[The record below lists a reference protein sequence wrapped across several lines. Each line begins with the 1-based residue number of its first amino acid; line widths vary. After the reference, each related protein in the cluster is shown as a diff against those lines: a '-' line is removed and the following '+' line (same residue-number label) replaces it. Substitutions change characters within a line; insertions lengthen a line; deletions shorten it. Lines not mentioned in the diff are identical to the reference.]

1 MQKELSKIKEDV
13 INKIVVMSAIF
24 FTLPYLFSLLRW
36 FEIGWQN
43 LYLFHTI
50 IYILAIGLAVFRKKL
65 NYFHKTVI
73 ISILYLSVSL
83 IGLIKFGLNGGFFF
97 AIFSMALIATL
108 TKRKFAIYVNIVIIT
123 LFSLIAIGYSSYLI
137 HPLVDLNLLARSP
150 LHWFLTIFSI
160 FSITIILIY
169 GFGDFYSNLIQTI
182 LEKEKVTSKLLLQNE
197 LLDTSERKYQ
207 MLFNSANDAILI
219 LKDNSLIDCNE
230 KACEYFKLNKEV
242 LLEKKIE
249 DLSSVFQYDGQES
262 ATKAYQIISETLK
275 GNLQQFEWQHKR
287 SNGELFD
294 SSVSLNKL
302 TIQGESFIHC
312 VIQDI
317 TIKKRTIETLKKSEY
332 KYKSLFENSADG
344 ILVFN
349 EQSEILELNNKI
361 CDILGYSREELI
373 LLKGHEI
380 IHSENLLNKENE
392 VSLEQL
398 QQGKTLIVQYRLR
411 KKDGSYIF
419 TELSTKM
426 IAEGQF
432 LSIIRDITEKKK
444 IVDELIIAK
453 EKAEESDRL
462 KSAFLANISHEIRT
476 PMNGI
481 LGFSELLKEP
491 SITGVEQRKYLEIIE
506 KSGNRMLNIIN
517 NIVDISKIEAGSVE
531 LTISETNINDQIEYA
546 YTFFKPEADKKGI
559 QLIKNSSSTKQEAI
573 LNLDREKLY
582 SILLNLIKNAIK
594 YTDNGVIEIG
604 YKLIN
609 SNENS
614 YIEFYVSDTGIG
626 ISANEQEVI
635 FKRFFQV
642 DISDRNIR
650 QGAGLGLSIS
660 KAFVELMGGKIRVES
675 RVGKGSIFYFTVP
688 YSHTNRSSKQETQHI
703 GNSDY
708 RIPNKLKILIAEDD
722 EISKTLLTFLLK
734 PIASEL
740 LIVQNGLEAVEFYK
754 KNRDIDIIFM
764 DIQMPIMDG
773 FEATRQIRL
782 LNKNVKIIAQTAFA
796 LSGDEEKIKNAGC
809 NSYINK
815 PIKKEA
821 LYLAIKENLQ

>member
-1 MQKELSKIKEDV
+1 V
-13 INKIVVMSAIF
+13 
-24 FTLPYLFSLLRW
+24 
-36 FEIGWQN
+36 
-43 LYLFHTI
+43 
-50 IYILAIGLAVFRKKL
+50 
-65 NYFHKTVI
+65 
-73 ISILYLSVSL
+73 
-83 IGLIKFGLNGGFFF
+83 
-97 AIFSMALIATL
+97 IFSMALIATL

-559 QLIKNSSSTKQEAI
+559 QLIKNSSFTKQEAI

-582 SILLNLIKNAIK
+582 SILLNLIKNAI
-594 YTDNGVIEIG
+594 
-604 YKLIN
+604 
-609 SNENS
+609 
-614 YIEFYVSDTGIG
+614 
-626 ISANEQEVI
+626 
-635 FKRFFQV
+635 
-642 DISDRNIR
+642 
-650 QGAGLGLSIS
+650 
-660 KAFVELMGGKIRVES
+660 
-675 RVGKGSIFYFTVP
+675 
-688 YSHTNRSSKQETQHI
+688 NR
-703 GNSDY
+703 
-708 RIPNKLKILIAEDD
+708 
-722 EISKTLLTFLLK
+722 
-734 PIASEL
+734 
-740 LIVQNGLEAVEFYK
+740 
-754 KNRDIDIIFM
+754 
-764 DIQMPIMDG
+764 
-773 FEATRQIRL
+773 
-782 LNKNVKIIAQTAFA
+782 
-796 LSGDEEKIKNAGC
+796 
-809 NSYINK
+809 
-815 PIKKEA
+815 
-821 LYLAIKENLQ
+821 

>member
-43 LYLFHTI
+43 LYLFYTL
-50 IYILAIGLAVFRKKL
+50 IYILTIGLAVFRKKF
-65 NYFHKTVI
+65 NYFHKTII
-73 ISILYLSVSL
+73 ISILYLSISL
-83 IGLIKFGLNGGFFF
+83 FGLIKFGLNGGFYF
-97 AIFSMALIATL
+97 AIFSMALLATL
-108 TKRKFAIYVNIVIIT
+108 TKRKFAIYVNVIIIT
-123 LFSLIAIGYSSYLI
+123 LSSLVAIAYSSYMI
-137 HPLVDLNLLARSP
+137 DPLVDLNLLARSP
-150 LHWFLTIFSI
+150 LYWFLTI

-169 GFGDFYSNLIQTI
+169 GFGDFYRNLTQTI
-182 LEKEKVTSKLLLQNE
+182 LEKQKVTSKLLLQNE
-197 LLDTSERKYQ
+197 LIDTSEKKYQ
-207 MLFNSANDAILI
+207 MLFNSANDAISI
-219 LKDNSLIDCNE
+219 LKDNSFTDCNE
-230 KACEYFKLNKEV
+230 KACEYFKLSKEV
-242 LLEKKIE
+242 LLGKKVE
-249 DLSSVFQYDGQES
+249 ELSSVFQYDGQES
-262 ATKAYQIISETLK
+262 GTKAYQVISEALN
-275 GNLQQFEWQHKR
+275 GNLQQFEWQHKK

-294 SSVSLNKL
+294 AFVTLNKI

-312 VIQDI
+312 VVQDI
-317 TIKKRTIETLKKSEY
+317 TIKKKTIETLKKSEY

-344 ILVFN
+344 IIVFN
-349 EQSEILELNNKI
+349 EQGVILELNNKI
-361 CDILGYSREELI
+361 CAILGYSREELI
-373 LLKGHEI
+373 LLKGYEI
-380 IHSENLLNKENE
+380 IHSENLLNKEYE
-392 VSLEQL
+392 ATQEQL

-411 KKDGSYIF
+411 KKNGSYIF

-432 LSIIRDITEKKK
+432 LNIIRDITEKKK

-506 KSGNRMLNIIN
+506 ISRNRMLNIIN

-531 LTISETNINDQIEYA
+531 MTISETNINDQIEYA
-546 YTFFKPEADKKGI
+546 YTFFKPEAEKKGI
-559 QLIKNSSSTKQEAI
+559 QLIKNSSFIKQEAI

-604 YKLIN
+604 YKLIK
-609 SNENS
+609 SNESS

-626 ISANEQEVI
+626 ISAAEQEVI
-635 FKRFFQV
+635 FKRFFQA

-660 KAFVELMGGKIRVES
+660 KAFVELMGGNIRVES
-675 RVGKGSIFYFTVP
+675 REGKGSVFYFTVP
-688 YSHTNRSSKQETQHI
+688 YSHSNRISEQETKYI
-703 GNSDY
+703 GSSDY

-722 EISKTLLTFLLK
+722 EISKTLLVFLLK

-740 LIVQNGLEAVEFYK
+740 LIVPNGQEAVDLYK
-754 KNRDIDIIFM
+754 KNLDIDIIFM

-821 LYLAIKENLQ
+821 LYLAIKENL

>member
-43 LYLFHTI
+43 LYLFYTL
-50 IYILAIGLAVFRKKL
+50 IYILTIGLAVFRKKF
-65 NYFHKTVI
+65 NYFHKTII
-73 ISILYLSVSL
+73 ISILYLSISL
-83 IGLIKFGLNGGFFF
+83 FGLIKFGLNGGFYF
-97 AIFSMALIATL
+97 AIFSMALLATL
-108 TKRKFAIYVNIVIIT
+108 TKRKFAIYVNVIIIT
-123 LFSLIAIGYSSYLI
+123 LSSLVAIAYSSYMI
-137 HPLVDLNLLARSP
+137 DPLVDLNLLARSP
-150 LHWFLTIFSI
+150 LYWFLTI

-169 GFGDFYSNLIQTI
+169 GFGDFYRNLTQTI
-182 LEKEKVTSKLLLQNE
+182 LEKQKVTSKLLLQNE
-197 LLDTSERKYQ
+197 LIDTSEKKYQ

-219 LKDNSLIDCNE
+219 LKDNSFTDCNE
-230 KACEYFKLNKEV
+230 KACEYFKLSKEV
-242 LLEKKIE
+242 LLGKKVE
-249 DLSSVFQYDGQES
+249 ELSSVFQYDGQES
-262 ATKAYQIISETLK
+262 GTKAYQVISEALN
-275 GNLQQFEWQHKR
+275 GNLQQFEWQHKK

-294 SSVSLNKL
+294 AFVTLNKI

-312 VIQDI
+312 VVQDI
-317 TIKKRTIETLKKSEY
+317 TIKKKTIETLKKSEY

-344 ILVFN
+344 IIVFN
-349 EQSEILELNNKI
+349 EQGVILELNNKI

-373 LLKGHEI
+373 LLKGYEI
-380 IHSENLLNKENE
+380 IHSENLLNKEYE
-392 VSLEQL
+392 ATQEQL

-432 LSIIRDITEKKK
+432 LNIIRDITEKKK

-531 LTISETNINDQIEYA
+531 MTISETNINDQIEYA
-546 YTFFKPEADKKGI
+546 YTFFKPEAEKKGI
-559 QLIKNSSSTKQEAI
+559 QLIKNSSFIKQEAI

-604 YKLIN
+604 YKLIK
-609 SNENS
+609 SNESS

-626 ISANEQEVI
+626 ISAAEQKVI
-635 FKRFFQV
+635 FKRFFQA

-660 KAFVELMGGKIRVES
+660 KAFVELMGGNIRVES
-675 RVGKGSIFYFTVP
+675 REGKGSVFYFTVP
-688 YSHTNRSSKQETQHI
+688 YSHSNRISEQETKYI
-703 GNSDY
+703 GSSDY

-722 EISKTLLTFLLK
+722 EISKTLLVFLLK

-740 LIVQNGLEAVEFYK
+740 LIVPNGQEAVDLYK
-754 KNRDIDIIFM
+754 KNLDIDIIFM

-821 LYLAIKENLQ
+821 LYLAIKENL

>member
-559 QLIKNSSSTKQEAI
+559 QLIKNSSFTKQEAI

-821 LYLAIKENLQ
+821 LYLAIKENL